1 MATRLIVV
9 AVLTATIHLIN
20 TLIYGA
26 RLSGVQTRRLA
37 TAISLFNIVFLI
49 SSAAHTIQ
57 APLLST
63 VVEGAVNRG
72 LAGAAHPER
81 IDEVVASPFYQAQL
95 GILADDLRLVILAA
109 TFGTV
114 VGAFLI
120 PVFVQVFSRVILTF
134 DEVGSVPRLMVR
146 MLLAPRKVWR
156 SLSQAEMPGV
166 EALRGAVRERLPIP
180 KCFLVAN
187 VFVTGIYT
195 IGVLSALYA
204 GALFPQYRTTAVLL
218 SGIVNGFA
226 TVLVATVVDPAAA
239 RLTDQALRGERSQ
252 RDVKLMMMWLAV
264 TRFLGTLLAQVL
276 FIPAALLIRW
286 VAQLLV

>member
-1 MATRLIVV
+1 M
-9 AVLTATIHLIN
+9 
-20 TLIYGA
+20 
-26 RLSGVQTRRLA
+26 
-37 TAISLFNIVFLI
+37 
-49 SSAAHTIQ
+49 
-57 APLLST
+57 
-63 VVEGAVNRG
+63 
-72 LAGAAHPER
+72 
-81 IDEVVASPFYQAQL
+81 
-95 GILADDLRLVILAA
+95 
-109 TFGTV
+109 
-114 VGAFLI
+114 
-120 PVFVQVFSRVILTF
+120 
-134 DEVGSVPRLMVR
+134 PRLMVR
-146 MLLAPRKVWR
+146 MLLAPRKAWR
-156 SLSQAEMPGV
+156 SLSQAEMPGM

-252 RDVKLMMMWLAV
+252 RDVKLMVMWLAV
-264 TRFLGTLLAQVL
+264 TRFFGTLLAQVL

-286 VAQLLV
+286 VAQLLA